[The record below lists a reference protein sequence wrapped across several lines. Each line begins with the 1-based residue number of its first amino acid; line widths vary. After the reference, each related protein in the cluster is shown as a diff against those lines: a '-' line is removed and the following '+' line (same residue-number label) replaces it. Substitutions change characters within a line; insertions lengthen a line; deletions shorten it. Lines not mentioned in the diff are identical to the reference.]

1 MAKPN
6 PNVLKGN
13 FTGTVLIVDDDPR
26 MLEWL
31 RQSIGKSTYAVTTC
45 SKPSQVLELV
55 ARGNVLAVVTDISM
69 PEMSGIELVRL
80 LHELDPGLP
89 VVLVTGVPCIESAAE
104 AVEIGAFMYLL
115 KPVEPTV
122 LSMTVERAVHQYCTS
137 KLERQAL
144 SQLGV
149 EDQTS
154 NLFRLQNHFNAA
166 LVTMWMAYQP
176 IVKVSDR
183 SVFGYETFLR
193 TRDPILRE
201 PKVLLYAAERLGTL
215 NLLGRTIHERA
226 VRPLLHCDGQYTL
239 FVNLHPQDLQDAEL
253 WNEHSALA
261 GLAPHV
267 VLEIT
272 ERASI
277 ANLEEM
283 RPKVVALRA
292 LGFRIAVD
300 DVGAGFAGLN
310 SITALEPDFVKL
322 DLVMVRD
329 IDKVPLKQKLVATM
343 TALGKS
349 LGHSVVAEGV
359 ETCLE
364 RDVLADLGCDYL
376 QGNLFARPQRHLS
389 EPTWS
394 DTQPGESFPF
404 HEIDTGAVHSGS
416 DRSRLIDCGR
426 QSSSR
431 DSYDDDLPIQDS
443 TSVNSNGRYRTE

>member
-1 MAKPN
+1 MAKVS
-6 PNVLKGN
+6 PNVLRGN
-13 FTGTVLIVDDDPR
+13 LTGTVVIVDDDPCV
-26 MLEWL
+26 LKWL
-31 RQSIGKSTYAVTTC
+31 RQSIGKSTYTVTTC

-55 ARGNVLAVVTDISM
+55 ARENVLAVVSDISM

-80 LHELDPGLP
+80 LHELDPDVP

-122 LSMTVERAVHQYCTS
+122 LSMTVERAVHHYYAS
-137 KLERQAL
+137 SLERQAL
-144 SQLGV
+144 AQLGV

-154 NLFRLQNHFNAA
+154 NLVRLKTHFDAA

-176 IVKVSDR
+176 IMKVSDR
-183 SVFGYETFLR
+183 TVFGYETFLR

-201 PKVLLYAAERLGTL
+201 PKVLLYAAERLDTL

-226 VRPLLHCDGQYTL
+226 ARPLLHRDGQYTL
-239 FVNLHPQDLQDAEL
+239 FINLHPQDLRDIEL
-253 WNEHSALA
+253 WREDSILV
-261 GLAPHV
+261 GLASHV

-283 RPKVVALRA
+283 RPKVAALRD

-300 DVGAGFAGLN
+300 DVGAGYAGLN
-310 SITALEPDFVKL
+310 SITMLEPDFVKL

-343 TALGKS
+343 TALGRN

-359 ETCLE
+359 ETCRE
-364 RDVLADLGCDYL
+364 RDVLADLGCGYL

-394 DTQPGESFPF
+394 ETHPSETFPF
-404 HEIDTGAVHSGS
+404 HETDPG
-416 DRSRLIDCGR
+416 
-426 QSSSR
+426 
-431 DSYDDDLPIQDS
+431 
-443 TSVNSNGRYRTE
+443 TEPSCH